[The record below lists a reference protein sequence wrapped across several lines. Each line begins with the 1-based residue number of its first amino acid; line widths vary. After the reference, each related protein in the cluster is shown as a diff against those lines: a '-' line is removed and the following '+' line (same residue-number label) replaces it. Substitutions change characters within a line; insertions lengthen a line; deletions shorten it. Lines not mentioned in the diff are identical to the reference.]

1 VADYGGLGRDHVGPG
16 KDSTG
21 KPFYGPYDAQH
32 LLLAHADEIGM
43 HILPFE
49 EMVYVPSDDRYC
61 EVTQARD
68 KETLSI
74 SGTQVREEY
83 LAKGRPLPGWF
94 TRPEVAAILSEVS
107 VPRDRQGFCLWL
119 TGLSGAG
126 KSTIA
131 EILTV
136 LLMERGRQVTLL
148 DGDVVRAHLSKEL
161 GFSKEDRDTNI
172 RRIGFVASEIVRHNG
187 AVICAAISPY
197 DETRNQVRA
206 MVGSDKFILIYVDA
220 PVEVCEA
227 RDTKGMYMK
236 ARCGEITGF
245 TGVDDP
251 YEAPPSPD
259 VVCHTSVETPEQSAC
274 IALQILARGGFI
286 HE

>member
-1 VADYGGLGRDHVGPG
+1 
-16 KDSTG
+16 
-21 KPFYGPYDAQH
+21 
-32 LLLAHADEIGM
+32 M
-43 HILPFE
+43 
-49 EMVYVPSDDRYC
+49 
-61 EVTQARD
+61 
-68 KETLSI
+68 
-74 SGTQVREEY
+74 
-83 LAKGRPLPGWF
+83 
-94 TRPEVAAILSEVS
+94 
-107 VPRDRQGFCLWL
+107 
-119 TGLSGAG
+119 
-126 KSTIA
+126 
-131 EILTV
+131 
-136 LLMERGRQVTLL
+136 TLL

-259 VVCHTSVETPEQSAC
+259 VVCHTSVETPEQSAR
-274 IALQILARGGFI
+274 IALQVLARDGFI